1 MASNF
6 WSNLGS
12 KVSAAQ
18 SATNAATQKVEAS
31 MGMTTGS
38 NQGFGIGSNM
48 GPSGDVGTPVN
59 KPSSGTSGS
68 TSSGGGTTTN
78 DKGYSGTSGKIGS
91 GSGNNS
97 DRPASDNTNPSTDG
111 SDYAWWQMH
120 YGSGNSGGGSG
131 GSGGGS
137 STPSGT
143 DPNTGSVNGGAA
155 AGEAYDVETGKPQG
169 YELPTIDGPN
179 PERIEHVDT
188 ETLKNMLQQIVDTQ
202 RQQTEQKTDYTVEN
216 GIKELTRALEDAA
229 KQYDTQRNQVAAD
242 EAMALDNQALYAEAR
257 GDRGGIGQAQYAS
270 IQNTAAMNRRAVND
284 AQVKLSTDTAR
295 QIEDLRAQ
303 GEFEKAD
310 NLLSLTQSHLS
321 QFMSLEQWAMQTN
334 LGVDEFNS
342 QLQQWVDEYKLKAQE
357 YLTNLDLAAAQITG
371 IFADGTRTAAA
382 QEKLTAALAQSGNAL
397 LQSGV
402 MPTEQQLKAMGMTA
416 EQAQLYLKRQ
426 GF

>member
-6 WSNLGS
+6 WNSLSS
-12 KVSAAQ
+12 KINAAQ

-38 NQGFGIGSNM
+38 NQGFGVGSNM
-48 GPSGDVGTPVN
+48 GPSGDVGIPVS
-59 KPSSGTSGS
+59 KPSS
-68 TSSGGGTTTN
+68 GGTTTN
-78 DKGYSGTSGKIGS
+78 NKGYSGSSGKIDS
-91 GSGNNS
+91 DSGNNAAGGGTTQS
-97 DRPASDNTNPSTDG
+97 TKPSTSG
-111 SDYAWWQMH
+111 GDYAWWQMH
-120 YGSGNSGGGSG
+120 YGGGNSGGGSG
-131 GSGGGS
+131 GSGGDS

-155 AGEAYDVETGKPQG
+155 AGEVYDVETGKPKG
-169 YELPTIDGPN
+169 YELPTIDGPK

-216 GIKELTRALEDAA
+216 GIKELTRALEGAA

-242 EAMALDNQALYAEAR
+242 EAVALDNQALYAEAR

-321 QFMSLEQWAMQTN
+321 QLMNLEQWAMQTN

>member
-1 MASNF
+1 MALSDWFQTVSTMPDPFSN
-6 WSNLGS
+6 N
-12 KVSAAQ
+12 
-18 SATNAATQKVEAS
+18 
-31 MGMTTGS
+31 
-38 NQGFGIGSNM
+38 
-48 GPSGDVGTPVN
+48 VGTNHGGQQVS
-59 KPSSGTSGS
+59 KPSSGPTSQGDG
-68 TSSGGGTTTN
+68 TAATGGGTTVN
-78 DKGYSGTSGKIGS
+78 DRGYSGKIDSGA
-91 GSGNNS
+91 GNNAAGNNAAGKDTTQNTKPS
-97 DRPASDNTNPSTDG
+97 GDN
-111 SDYAWWQMH
+111 DYAWWQMH
-120 YGSGNSGGGSG
+120 YGGGNSGGGSGGSGGGSG

-143 DPNTGSVNGGAA
+143 DQNTGSVNGGTA
-155 AGEAYDVETGKPQG
+155 AGEAYDVETGKPKG

-202 RQQTEQKTDYTVEN
+202 KQQTEQKTDYTVEN

-242 EAMALDNQALYAEAR
+242 EAMALDNQALYSEAR

-321 QFMSLEQWAMQTN
+321 QLMNLEQWAMQTN

-371 IFADGTRTAAA
+371 MFADGTRTAAA

-416 EQAQLYLKRQ
+416 EQARLYLNRQ

>member
-1 MASNF
+1 MARNF

-48 GPSGDVGTPVN
+48 GPSGDVGIPVS
-59 KPSSGTSGS
+59 KPSSG
-68 TSSGGGTTTN
+68 GTTTSN
-78 DKGYSGTSGKIGS
+78 KGHSGSGGKIDS
-91 GSGNNS
+91 GSGNNAAGKDTTQNTKPS
-97 DRPASDNTNPSTDG
+97 GDN
-111 SDYAWWQMH
+111 DYAWWQMH
-120 YGSGNSGGGSG
+120 YGVGNSGGSG
-131 GSGGGS
+131 GSGDGSGGGS
-137 STPSGT
+137 SAPSGT

-155 AGEAYDVETGKPQG
+155 AGEAYDVETGKPKG
-169 YELPTIDGPN
+169 YKLPTIDGPN

-229 KQYDTQRNQVAAD
+229 KQYDTQRNQAAAD
-242 EAMALDNQALYAEAR
+242 EAVALDNQALYAEAR

-321 QFMSLEQWAMQTN
+321 QLMNLEQWAMQTN

-371 IFADGTRTAAA
+371 MFADGTRTAAA

-416 EQAQLYLKRQ
+416 EQARLYLRRM

>member
-1 MASNF
+1 
-6 WSNLGS
+6 
-12 KVSAAQ
+12 
-18 SATNAATQKVEAS
+18 

-48 GPSGDVGTPVN
+48 GPSGDVGIPVS
-59 KPSSGTSGS
+59 KPSSSTSRPSSSTSRPSSGTSRPSSG
-68 TSSGGGTTTN
+68 TPRPSSGGTN
-78 DKGYSGTSGKIGS
+78 Q
-91 GSGNNS
+91 
-97 DRPASDNTNPSTDG
+97 NTKPSTGDN
-111 SDYAWWQMH
+111 DYAWWQMH
-120 YGSGNSGGGSG
+120 YGGGNSGGGSS
-131 GSGGGS
+131 GSGGDS
-137 STPSGT
+137 SAPSGT

-155 AGEAYDVETGKPQG
+155 AGEAYDVETGKPKG

-229 KQYDTQRNQVAAD
+229 KQYDTQRNQAAAD
-242 EAMALDNQALYAEAR
+242 EAVALDNQALYAEAR

-321 QFMSLEQWAMQTN
+321 QLMNLEQWALQTN

-416 EQAQLYLKRQ
+416 EQARLYLKRL

>member
-1 MASNF
+1 
-6 WSNLGS
+6 
-12 KVSAAQ
+12 
-18 SATNAATQKVEAS
+18 
-31 MGMTTGS
+31 
-38 NQGFGIGSNM
+38 
-48 GPSGDVGTPVN
+48 
-59 KPSSGTSGS
+59 
-68 TSSGGGTTTN
+68 
-78 DKGYSGTSGKIGS
+78 
-91 GSGNNS
+91 
-97 DRPASDNTNPSTDG
+97 
-111 SDYAWWQMH
+111 
-120 YGSGNSGGGSG
+120 
-131 GSGGGS
+131 
-137 STPSGT
+137 
-143 DPNTGSVNGGAA
+143 
-155 AGEAYDVETGKPQG
+155 
-169 YELPTIDGPN
+169 
-179 PERIEHVDT
+179 
-188 ETLKNMLQQIVDTQ
+188 
-202 RQQTEQKTDYTVEN
+202 
-216 GIKELTRALEDAA
+216 
-229 KQYDTQRNQVAAD
+229 
-242 EAMALDNQALYAEAR
+242 MALDNQALYAEAR

-321 QFMSLEQWAMQTN
+321 QLMSLEQWAMQTN

>member
-12 KVSAAQ
+12 KINAAQ

-38 NQGFGIGSNM
+38 DQGFGIGSNM
-48 GPSGDVGTPVN
+48 GPSGDVGTPVS
-59 KPSSGTSGS
+59 KPSSKPTSQGAGTAATGGGGGSGS
-68 TSSGGGTTTN
+68 GGGSGGGTTQ
-78 DKGYSGTSGKIGS
+78 
-91 GSGNNS
+91 
-97 DRPASDNTNPSTDG
+97 NTKPSTGDN
-111 SDYAWWQMH
+111 DYAWWQMH
-120 YGSGNSGGGSG
+120 YGVGNSGDSGDSG

-155 AGEAYDVETGKPQG
+155 AGEAYDVETGKPKG

-229 KQYDTQRNQVAAD
+229 KQYDTQRNQAAAD
-242 EAMALDNQALYAEAR
+242 EAVALDNQALYAEAR

-270 IQNTAAMNRRAVND
+270 IQNTAAMNRRAVSD

-321 QFMSLEQWAMQTN
+321 QLMNLEQWAMQTN

-371 IFADGTRTAAA
+371 MFADGTRTAAA

-416 EQAQLYLKRQ
+416 EQARLYLKRL

>member
-31 MGMTTGS
+31 MGMTTGP

-48 GPSGDVGTPVN
+48 GPSGDVGIPVS
-59 KPSSGTSGS
+59 KPSSSTSRPSSGTSGPAS
-68 TSSGGGTTTN
+68 GTPRPSSGGTN
-78 DKGYSGTSGKIGS
+78 Q
-91 GSGNNS
+91 
-97 DRPASDNTNPSTDG
+97 NTKPSTGDN
-111 SDYAWWQMH
+111 DYAWWQMH
-120 YGSGNSGGGSG
+120 YGGGNSGDSG

-155 AGEAYDVETGKPQG
+155 AGEVYDVETGKPKG
-169 YELPTIDGPN
+169 YELPTIDVPN

-229 KQYDTQRNQVAAD
+229 KQYDTQRNQAAAD
-242 EAMALDNQALYAEAR
+242 EAAALDNQALYAEAR

-303 GEFEKAD
+303 GEF
-310 NLLSLTQSHLS
+310 
-321 QFMSLEQWAMQTN
+321 
-334 LGVDEFNS
+334 
-342 QLQQWVDEYKLKAQE
+342 
-357 YLTNLDLAAAQITG
+357 
-371 IFADGTRTAAA
+371 
-382 QEKLTAALAQSGNAL
+382 
-397 LQSGV
+397 
-402 MPTEQQLKAMGMTA
+402 
-416 EQAQLYLKRQ
+416 
-426 GF
+426 

>member
-1 MASNF
+1 MA
-6 WSNLGS
+6 LGGG
-12 KVSAAQ
+12 SAYVGNDKTVQAGIQ
-18 SATNAATQKVEAS
+18 QANNNRANAAANPPVTSSNNYQNINTTPTGLGPVGNAGTQVS
-31 MGMTTGS
+31 
-38 NQGFGIGSNM
+38 
-48 GPSGDVGTPVN
+48 
-59 KPSSGTSGS
+59 KPSSGPTSQGAGAAATGGGGGS
-68 TSSGGGTTTN
+68 GVDQASGGTTQ
-78 DKGYSGTSGKIGS
+78 
-91 GSGNNS
+91 
-97 DRPASDNTNPSTDG
+97 NTKPSTGDN
-111 SDYAWWQMH
+111 DYAWWQMH

-155 AGEAYDVETGKPQG
+155 AGDVYDVETGKPNG
-169 YELPTIDGPN
+169 YELPTLDGPN

-229 KQYDTQRNQVAAD
+229 KQYDTQRNQAAAD
-242 EAMALDNQALYAEAR
+242 EAVALDNQALYAEAR

-321 QFMSLEQWAMQTN
+321 QLMNLEQWAMQTN

>member
-1 MASNF
+1 MA
-6 WSNLGS
+6 LGGG
-12 KVSAAQ
+12 SAAVGKDPQ
-18 SATNAATQKVEAS
+18 VQAGIQQANNNRANAASKPTVSPPNSYPNLNHTPTGLGPVGNAGTQVS
-31 MGMTTGS
+31 
-38 NQGFGIGSNM
+38 
-48 GPSGDVGTPVN
+48 
-59 KPSSGTSGS
+59 KPSSGPTSQGAG
-68 TSSGGGTTTN
+68 TAATGGG
-78 DKGYSGTSGKIGS
+78 GGS
-91 GSGNNS
+91 GVDQAGGDTSQ
-97 DRPASDNTNPSTDG
+97 NTKPSTGDN
-111 SDYAWWQMH
+111 DYAWWQMH

-131 GSGGGS
+131 GDS

-155 AGEAYDVETGKPQG
+155 AGEVYDVETGKPKG

-229 KQYDTQRNQVAAD
+229 KQYDTQRNQAAAD
-242 EAMALDNQALYAEAR
+242 EAVALDNQALYAEAR

-321 QFMSLEQWAMQTN
+321 QLMNLEQWAMQTN
-334 LGVDEFNS
+334 LGVDEFNA

-371 IFADGTRTAAA
+371 MFADGTRTAAA